1 MAHQCDVKPDNRQ
14 PRWYGLE
21 LKREVEVVE
30 KYTLGE
36 GRSKAFLTW
45 DKESMDCFRSQG
57 PAHIILFGVNSPQEY
72 QQALALGADGV
83 MVNSRPRRKAS
94 ARRNKNPAK
103 AGFSL
108 QLQNA
113 VLFQLLAPLR
123 RFGFAFLRASH
134 GSGQSQ
140 TFSMPSAVMPPQL
153 PCRLLR
159 LNT

>member
-83 MVNSRPRRKAS
+83 MVNSPAEAKSFHKA
-94 ARRNKNPAK
+94 K
-103 AGFSL
+103 
-108 QLQNA
+108 
-113 VLFQLLAPLR
+113 
-123 RFGFAFLRASH
+123 
-134 GSGQSQ
+134 
-140 TFSMPSAVMPPQL
+140 
-153 PCRLLR
+153 
-159 LNT
+159 